1 MFCYNQI
8 ALCDIELGQYDAC
21 RQSCA
26 QSYEIF
32 TMMRPD
38 EKEKKQTPKNDILY
52 PHYHSILCRLGQIE
66 DRQKNYH
73 QAIKLYQQAY
83 NIYPKGEAVQLIQDC
98 LVNFGI
104 PPIDTEDKSLMP
116 YSSIYECVFSN
127 GNYLNCYQECISQ
140 ISDKM
145 PEVEV
150 IKKLDDAG
158 IIQMLIGVAEFLL
171 KDSGN
176 ETTDSVIDISLTLT
190 ALFIKKGANKAWAN
204 SNIII
209 DVVNRYKDNVKLL
222 STCLSISEYC
232 PPEKFKLFTNSDFVI
247 VWINALKSA
256 RF

>member
-1 MFCYNQI
+1 MSNTSIQGLQKRRDFGYEKLKQRKYSEAREDFRYVVENLIVDNDQKAALKMFCYNQI

-26 QSYEIF
+26 QSYGIF

-104 PPIDTEDKSLMP
+104 PLIDTEDKSLMP

-127 GNYLNCYQECISQ
+127 GNYLNCYQECIGQ

-158 IIQMLIGVAEFLL
+158 IIQMLIGVAAFLL
-171 KDSGN
+171 KDAGN
-176 ETTDSVIDISLTLT
+176 ETTDSVIDISLT
-190 ALFIKKGANKAWAN
+190 
-204 SNIII
+204 
-209 DVVNRYKDNVKLL
+209 
-222 STCLSISEYC
+222 
-232 PPEKFKLFTNSDFVI
+232 
-247 VWINALKSA
+247 
-256 RF
+256 